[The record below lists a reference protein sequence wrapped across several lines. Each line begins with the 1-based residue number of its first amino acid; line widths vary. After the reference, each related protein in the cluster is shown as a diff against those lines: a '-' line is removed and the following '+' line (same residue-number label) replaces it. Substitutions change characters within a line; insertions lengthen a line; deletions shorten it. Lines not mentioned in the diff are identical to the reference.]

1 MARRKSRKSR
11 PSRRRTSGLNVVNAA
26 QTYLQTAIV
35 TQAAFRTTPI
45 EFVTG
50 VTSVNR
56 TKKASPNL
64 TYTITENLVG
74 YQPALDGSMI
84 TLPELLGIDSTGK
97 DGVAVPFGGLNTM
110 ANIRSNIIAN
120 GGYAKPIVQTILL
133 NGGFAIGRKVFS
145 RQRSLLNKAA
155 KMSGL
160 NSMVRF

>member
-11 PSRRRTSGLNVVNAA
+11 STRRRSSGVNVVNAA

-45 EFVTG
+45 EFLTG
-50 VTSVNR
+50 VTSVSR
-56 TKKASPNL
+56 TRKASPNL
-64 TYTITENLVG
+64 TYTVTENLVG

-84 TLPELLGIDSTGK
+84 TLPELMGFDTTGK
-97 DGVAVPFGGLNTM
+97 DGVVVPFGGLNTA
-110 ANIRSNIIAN
+110 ANIKSNIIAN
-120 GGYAKPIVQTILL
+120 GGYMKPIVQTIVL

-160 NSMVRF
+160 NSMVKF